1 MVRSVS
7 PVVRAATLLALFSV
21 SNAAKMRF
29 GSTTPAVGAA
39 TLLALVS
46 GARGDDTTIPCTWS
60 PPGHPEIEYDF
71 SKLETG
77 QDLTVAGT
85 EGNQRYFLRV
95 CADTIES
102 TQSCCQSCD
111 HGIVASAVQT
121 WSSAGDSCGALGS
134 LTTASWVLANP
145 SKPAGGAKMSFT
157 GGDIT
162 GIGGPQRSM
171 DLIFACD
178 ASQTAPLLA
187 NPTDDGAG
195 HYTLTVKAKAAC
207 PRTPQPLSYGWLAII
222 LGGSAIVAYLVLGI
236 AYNKKVRELDGLDLI
251 PQWSYWQ
258 MLPGLV
264 YDGVVFTHA
273 NVRWYMH
280 HGQKGVSEYRAHRNN
295 EARPPAARRAASRA
309 APHASRLP
317 TRAGAQGA
325 DSRRRVT

>member
-1 MVRSVS
+1 
-7 PVVRAATLLALFSV
+7 
-21 SNAAKMRF
+21 MR
-29 GSTTPAVGAA
+29 
-39 TLLALVS
+39 
-46 GARGDDTTIPCTWS
+46 
-60 PPGHPEIEYDF
+60 
-71 SKLETG
+71 
-77 QDLTVAGT
+77 
-85 EGNQRYFLRV
+85 
-95 CADTIES
+95 
-102 TQSCCQSCD
+102 QSCD

-264 YDGVVFTHA
+264 HGGVVFTHA

-280 HGQKGVSEYRAHRNN
+280 HGQKGVSVP
-295 EARPPAARRAASRA
+295 RPPEQRGASARRAPRRLRA
-309 APHASRLP
+309 APPLP
-317 TRAGAQGA
+317 PPDTRRS
-325 DSRRRVT
+325 SRRR